1 MACTAVPYRHR
12 HLPGASSRQLMVKD
26 GQHCRYT
33 SSPTL
38 PPSVESAK
46 KTLRSMQRGA
56 PEGASSKYGTPRL
69 EYLQQ
74 LVTEFQQTVSEE
86 AKEQIVAHLANFGYD
101 PLNYD
106 YLQHLHVQDLFL
118 DCLTEPNEK
127 LVEFAVGGISN
138 CCPDPANAAVIVSSG
153 GIPLLISCLSSPVEN
168 MVLSTVISLYYLCTL
183 STRKEILI
191 PQVIEAIRAYA
202 ASVANCRF
210 RNIATAFLGRYKLYL
225 EERSSVKAGSWTK
238 TAMP

>member
-1 MACTAVPYRHR
+1 MF
-12 HLPGASSRQLMVKD
+12 SNEERQKERA
-26 GQHCRYT
+26 G
-33 SSPTL
+33 
-38 PPSVESAK
+38 
-46 KTLRSMQRGA
+46 
-56 PEGASSKYGTPRL
+56 KYGTPRL

-101 PLNYD
+101 PLNYE
-106 YLQHLHVQDLFL
+106 YLRQLHVQDLFL

-168 MVLSTVISLYYLCTL
+168 TVLSTVTSLYYLCTP

-202 ASVANCRF
+202 ASDANCRF
-210 RNIATAFLGRYKLYL
+210 RNIATAFLGRY
-225 EERSSVKAGSWTK
+225 
-238 TAMP
+238 AMDKMSPEVIIL